1 MTAGAV
7 RHNRKMEKP
16 KIVSAEEG
24 QQARGELLTAEKEA
38 TRALDAIAAR
48 RRRLPMVRFAA
59 EYSFDTPDGTKTLLD
74 LFEGRQQLV
83 VYQFMDNGPDD
94 YCPGC
99 TMFTRR
105 SPLNPPDGT
114 KTLLD
119 LFEGRQQLVV
129 YQFMDNGPDDYCPGC
144 TMFTSS
150 VPAASPGQAGGVD
163 VTWGT
168 VSTMPI
174 AQIEAYKARKGWTVP
189 FVSSRGTSFADDC
202 GAGDG
207 FMLSVFLRDGDQVY
221 RTYSTTARGVDRL
234 ALVKHHLYLH
244 TH

>member
-1 MTAGAV
+1 MTARAV

-16 KIVSAEEG
+16 KIVSAEEW

-48 RRRLPMVRFAA
+48 RRRLPMVKFAA

-99 TMFTRR
+99 TMFT
-105 SPLNPPDGT
+105 
-114 KTLLD
+114 
-119 LFEGRQQLVV
+119 
-129 YQFMDNGPDDYCPGC
+129 
-144 TMFTSS
+144 SS
-150 VPAASPGQAGGVD
+150 VPTATPGQLAGMD
-163 VTWGT
+163 VTWVT
-168 VSTMPI
+168 VSNMPL

-234 ALVKHHLYLH
+234 VFVNSILDLTPYGRQEDWEDSPPGWPQQP
-244 TH
+244 TYG